1 MLGVAFYHIKSHLYS
16 KLGLASA
23 TVLFVDLLS
32 CDNGVVSFLTR
43 WRSVYDLVLRRQMC
57 MVGLST

>member
-16 KLGLASA
+16 KLRLASA

-32 CDNGVVSFLTR
+32 RED
-43 WRSVYDLVLRRQMC
+43 
-57 MVGLST
+57 GL